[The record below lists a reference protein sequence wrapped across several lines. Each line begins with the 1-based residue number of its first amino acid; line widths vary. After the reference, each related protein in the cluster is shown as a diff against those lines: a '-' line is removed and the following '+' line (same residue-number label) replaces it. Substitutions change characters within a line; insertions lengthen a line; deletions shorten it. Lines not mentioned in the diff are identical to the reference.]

1 MRAGAYN
8 ITCEQGSTFVRL
20 IEIEQ
25 PDLITDPTGETYEPF
40 NLSGYTARMQ
50 ARRTIESTNFFLM
63 LTTENGGL
71 TVNPGDADNEI
82 LIYIED
88 EVTASINSSN
98 PGSNLNGVYD
108 LEIINPSGEVS
119 RLLEGTFTL
128 KAEVTR

>member
-20 IEIEQ
+20 IEVEQ

-40 NLSGYTARMQ
+40 NLAGYTARMQ
-50 ARRTIESTNFFLM
+50 ARRTIESTSFFLM

-71 TVNPGDADNEI
+71 SINPGDADNEI